1 MRAIRAVNSGE
12 AIFGPSIGQ
21 RLMQYFAIQRAP
33 APPTIFPQLT
43 DREREILAM
52 IVQGLNNAD
61 IADRLEV
68 SLKTVRNHVSNI
80 FSKLQVADRSGQP
93 GTSGRPAHVIR
104 LDVRPWHKEHAVR
117 VSRLSLSRPSLAGS
131 MPSSARAREAGLSPR
146 QAGSS

>member
-1 MRAIRAVNSGE
+1 VRAIRAVNSGE
-12 AIFGPSIGQ
+12 AIFGPSITQ

-80 FSKLQVADRSGQP
+80 FSKLQVADR
-93 GTSGRPAHVIR
+93 T
-104 LDVRPWHKEHAVR
+104 EAVN
-117 VSRLSLSRPSLAGS
+117 LG
-131 MPSSARAREAGLSPR
+131 R
-146 QAGSS
+146 QAGLPTSSGLM